1 MYNTWRTT
9 VPCHNRD
16 VVAWINGISF
26 VLSVIIPLKFSAPQ
40 QHKKKQ
46 VEAQMFMYR
55 RVHRTGYDFFL
66 QLLAAT
72 CSCSK
77 HVRLKQNRHQECN
90 DDALQLMAHSLVSSK
105 C

>member
-1 MYNTWRTT
+1 MTVGVIRGELLYPVNPTT
-9 VPCHNRD
+9 VKSLL
-16 VVAWINGISF
+16 V
-26 VLSVIIPLKFSAPQ
+26 PLKFSAPQ

-77 HVRLKQNRHQECN
+77 HVRLKP
-90 DDALQLMAHSLVSSK
+90 
-105 C
+105 